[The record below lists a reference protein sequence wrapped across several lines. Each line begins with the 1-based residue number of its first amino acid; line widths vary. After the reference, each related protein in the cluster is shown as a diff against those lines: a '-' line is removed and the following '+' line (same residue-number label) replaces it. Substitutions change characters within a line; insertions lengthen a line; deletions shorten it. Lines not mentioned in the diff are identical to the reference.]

1 MDPIEKDI
9 SVTFNTDKVRS
20 GKRKGKTESQ
30 MNKDTQILICC
41 KKCQTSEVNFILSYV
56 LLYQDF
62 IKPSQIFQI
71 FNIYL
76 I

>member
-30 MNKDTQILICC
+30 MNKDTLIL
-41 KKCQTSEVNFILSYV
+41 KCQTSEVNFILSYV